1 MVLGSSDTAS
11 SVLFPRSSRLQ
22 SSRRPG
28 TRTWQACRR
37 RSSSRT
43 TVSSDVLPRRCILA
57 IEAAT
62 PTQVPGL
69 VPLCAHRS
77 TARVG
82 PASSGWDDSA
92 TGCSPTDA
100 YVGPCSTF
108 AISAAT
114 ARSWSRSPR
123 GVTTEPP
130 PRDRLQSQLRQNPG
144 HRLDSASTQA
154 VQRGP
159 VSQLASNMQRS
170 RHLRTPLRD
179 RPSEWPSERLH
190 P

>member
-1 MVLGSSDTAS
+1 MVLGSSDTAW
-11 SVLFPRSSRLQ
+11 SVLFPRSSRFQ

-130 PRDRLQSQLRQNPG
+130 PRGRLQSQLVLPRFGG
-144 HRLDSASTQA
+144 H
-154 VQRGP
+154 G
-159 VSQLASNMQRS
+159 VSSDCGDLLGGGGLWWPRRCWMRS
-170 RHLRTPLRD
+170 EL
-179 RPSEWPSERLH
+179 
-190 P
+190 